1 MSIRCEIT
9 NFCPPPNQSCSE
21 YQEHDVRCTKLA
33 VTCAYLVKFVFFLYH
48 GMLDSWGIWDSSEIC
63 GTMFDRKNMPL
74 LYISYSA
81 KIGRLRI
88 NQCTLQACGPVPFL
102 PFKVTQGH
110 RK

>member
-1 MSIRCEIT
+1 MVCWILGVPR
-9 NFCPPPNQSCSE
+9 
-21 YQEHDVRCTKLA
+21 
-33 VTCAYLVKFVFFLYH
+33 
-48 GMLDSWGIWDSSEIC
+48 IWDSSEIC

-110 RK
+110 RKWDPSGTSY